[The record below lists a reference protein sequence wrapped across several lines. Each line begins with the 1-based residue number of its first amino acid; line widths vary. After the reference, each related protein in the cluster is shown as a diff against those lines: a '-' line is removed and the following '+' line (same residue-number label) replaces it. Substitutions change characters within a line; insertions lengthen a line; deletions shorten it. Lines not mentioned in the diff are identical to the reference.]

1 MVKLASSTV
10 SKYLVG
16 KGLVGIKRA
25 NWKESEISNKSLLMD
40 E

>member
-1 MVKLASSTV
+1 MVELASPTV
-10 SKYLVG
+10 SEYLVG

-25 NWKESEISNKSLLMD
+25 NWKELAISNKSSLMD